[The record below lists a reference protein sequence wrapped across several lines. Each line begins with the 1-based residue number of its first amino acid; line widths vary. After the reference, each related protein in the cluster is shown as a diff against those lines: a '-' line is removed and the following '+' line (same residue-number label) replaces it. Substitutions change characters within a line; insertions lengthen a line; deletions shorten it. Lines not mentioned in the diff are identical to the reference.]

1 MVDTSRLELLLDLVS
16 REDVHLL
23 AVRERLLG
31 DDYRVTPARMR
42 SIVADAAG
50 VDRLESFGAKF
61 ARMQD
66 TVADK
71 LLPTILRGAGENVGA
86 AIDNLDRAARIGLIA
101 DSEAWLEMRGL
112 RNRLV
117 HEYFDRPEDMAPAL
131 EKAAQFTDD
140 MHRDFASLR
149 QFARSRVGVR
159 SVYDNGA

>member
-1 MVDTSRLELLLDLVS
+1 MIDASRLELLLDLVA
-16 REDVHLL
+16 REDAHLQAVRQHLL
-23 AVRERLLG
+23 GG
-31 DDYRVTPARMR
+31 DYSVTPARMR
-42 SIVADAAG
+42 SIVADTAG

-71 LLPTILRGAGENVGA
+71 LLPAILGNAGENVGA
-86 AIDNLDRAARIGLIA
+86 VIDNLDRVARIGLIA

-131 EKAAQFTDD
+131 
-140 MHRDFASLR
+140 
-149 QFARSRVGVR
+149 
-159 SVYDNGA
+159 

>member
-1 MVDTSRLELLLDLVS
+1 M
-16 REDVHLL
+16 
-23 AVRERLLG
+23 AVRKRLLG
-31 DDYRVTPARMR
+31 ADFTVTPVRMR
-42 SIVADAAG
+42 SIVANAAG

-71 LLPTILRGAGENVGA
+71 LLPAILRNAGENVGA
-86 AIDNLDRAARIGLIA
+86 AIDNLDRAARIGLVA
-101 DSEAWLEMRGL
+101 DAEAWLEMRGL

-140 MHRDFASLR
+140 MHRDFGTLR
-149 QFARSRVGVR
+149 QFAQSRLGVHSGR
-159 SVYDNGA
+159 ERDA